1 MNISKIDALCRKNNI
16 SRTILEERAGISN
29 GALGKWEKSPYGP
42 SITTLKKVAD
52 YFGVPV
58 ATITPAETRSAK
70 TVKAAQ

>member
-42 SITTLKKVAD
+42 QHHD
-52 YFGVPV
+52 
-58 ATITPAETRSAK
+58 AK
-70 TVKAAQ
+70 ESG

>member
-1 MNISKIDALCRKNNI
+1 MNISKIDALCRKNSI

-58 ATITPAETRSAK
+58 DYLLADN
-70 TVKAAQ
+70 

>member
-42 SITTLKKVAD
+42 SITRCCIGAKK
-52 YFGVPV
+52 
-58 ATITPAETRSAK
+58 R
-70 TVKAAQ
+70 

>member
-1 MNISKIDALCRKNNI
+1 MNISKIDALRRKNNI
-16 SRTILEERAGISN
+16 SRTTLEERAGISN

-58 ATITPAETRSAK
+58 DYLLVDGTSN
-70 TVKAAQ
+70 

>member
-42 SITTLKKVAD
+42 SITTLNKKVAD

-58 ATITPAETRSAK
+58 DYLLADN
-70 TVKAAQ
+70 

>member
-16 SRTILEERAGISN
+16 SRTTLEERAGISN

-58 ATITPAETRSAK
+58 DYLLADN
-70 TVKAAQ
+70 

>member
-16 SRTILEERAGISN
+16 SRTILEERPGISN

-52 YFGVPV
+52 YFGVPIDYLL
-58 ATITPAETRSAK
+58 ADN
-70 TVKAAQ
+70 

>member
-29 GALGKWEKSPYGP
+29 GALGKWEKSLYGP

-52 YFGVPV
+52 YFGVPIDYLL
-58 ATITPAETRSAK
+58 ADN
-70 TVKAAQ
+70 

>member
-42 SITTLKKVAD
+42 TITTLKKVAD

-58 ATITPAETRSAK
+58 DYLLADN
-70 TVKAAQ
+70 

>member
-29 GALGKWEKSPYGP
+29 GALGKWEKSAYGP

-58 ATITPAETRSAK
+58 DYLLTDN
-70 TVKAAQ
+70 

>member
-52 YFGVPV
+52 YC
-58 ATITPAETRSAK
+58 SAK
-70 TVKAAQ
+70 R

>member
-1 MNISKIDALCRKNNI
+1 VNISKIDALCRKNNI

-52 YFGVPV
+52 YCNRHRALPGHCKRV
-58 ATITPAETRSAK
+58 
-70 TVKAAQ
+70 

>member
-1 MNISKIDALCRKNNI
+1 MNISKIDELCRKNNI

-52 YFGVPV
+52 YLREGLP
-58 ATITPAETRSAK
+58 T
-70 TVKAAQ
+70 

>member
-29 GALGKWEKSPYGP
+29 GALGKWEKSHYGP

-52 YFGVPV
+52 YFGVPIDYLL
-58 ATITPAETRSAK
+58 ADN
-70 TVKAAQ
+70 

>member
-42 SITTLKKVAD
+42 SITKRTCPIYESHAM
-52 YFGVPV
+52 
-58 ATITPAETRSAK
+58 E
-70 TVKAAQ
+70 